1 LILAIFHPIANAGR
15 RDHLAQ
21 VRERL
26 KVAPTQEPK
35 DVMAEVPEQEIQ
47 PTFVCQKCGAV
58 MNIVEI
64 LARKPLIRAPPSA
77 GRCAMSCFIGKSR

>member
-1 LILAIFHPIANAGR
+1 MILAIFHPTAIAGR

-21 VRERL
+21 VRELL
-26 KVAPTQEPK
+26 KDAPTQEPK
-35 DVMAEVPEQEIQ
+35 DVMADVPEQEIQ

-64 LARKPLIRAPPSA
+64 LARKPLIRAPPPQGGA
-77 GRCAMSCFIGKSR
+77 P